1 MKKVIKQE
9 FLSSML
15 LEIIG
20 ERESKTKRERDRER
34 VRARERERERL
45 SRQRKK
51 ENPLKSPVIK
61 YL

>member
-1 MKKVIKQE
+1 MKTVIIKQE

-34 VRARERERERL
+34 VRARERERET
-45 SRQRKK
+45 
-51 ENPLKSPVIK
+51 V
-61 YL
+61 

>member
-1 MKKVIKQE
+1 MKTVIIKQE
-9 FLSSML
+9 FLSSTL

-20 ERESKTKRERDRER
+20 EREQDQERETER